1 MSYLYNKKDFKKIIL
16 KTEDAVASDT
26 FRNYSFTKF
35 NTISIKK
42 PSYLKIDAVTTN
54 FNNDDV
60 WTIKLDKVNY
70 NKASYYNSDLN
81 GLPTILTKSFN
92 GKSTTILDNVALEL
106 TQQDISEIVLRIT
119 KQDGNGLGSAKMI
132 IEISIEEIPDDI
144 FSGR

>member
-60 WTIKLDKVNY
+60 WTLKLDKVNY

-106 TQQDISEIVLRIT
+106 TPQDISEIVLRIT

>member
-1 MSYLYNKKDFKKIIL
+1 MSYLYNEKDYKKIVL
-16 KTEDAVASDT
+16 NTADAIASDT

-60 WTIKLDKVNY
+60 WTIKIDKIHY
-70 NKASYYNSDLN
+70 NKTSYYNSDLN

-106 TQQDISEIVLRIT
+106 TPQNINEIVLRIT
-119 KQDGNGLGSAKMI
+119 KQDGSGLGSGI
-132 IEISIEEIPDDI
+132 LILDISIEEKEIN
-144 FSGR
+144 

>member
-1 MSYLYNKKDFKKIIL
+1 MSYLYNEKDYKKIVL
-16 KTEDAVASDT
+16 NTADAIASDT

-60 WTIKLDKVNY
+60 WTIKIDKINY

-106 TQQDISEIVLRIT
+106 TPQNINEIVLRIT
-119 KQDGNGLGSAKMI
+119 KEDGSGLGSGKMI
-132 IEISIEEIPDDI
+132 LDISIEEKEIN
-144 FSGR
+144 